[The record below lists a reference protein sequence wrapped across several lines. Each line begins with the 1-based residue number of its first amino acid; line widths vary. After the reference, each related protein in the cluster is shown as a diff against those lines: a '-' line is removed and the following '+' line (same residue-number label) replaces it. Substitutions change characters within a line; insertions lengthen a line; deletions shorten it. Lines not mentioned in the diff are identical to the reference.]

1 MYIQLDNFGHNSSI
15 KSMYHDGKYE
25 CAERIHQFPEIALV
39 MGGEVEITVDGK
51 TKIARAGDVAV
62 ITPFRIHSFKT
73 PRYVN
78 LWIGVVSS
86 DFATDFISGENVYNS
101 GEDAV
106 FTPTKSLFDYLSEHL
121 PPKYNNQ
128 TVIDGDMVTYR
139 RVKALVY
146 AAFEEYTRLV
156 PQKQN
161 HVKGDALSS
170 TLLYMSNHY
179 SENISLT
186 SVAEALGYT
195 PTYISHCISVIP
207 GMNFRKLLNSLRVDR
222 AKIHILK
229 GNLKMID
236 VALECG
242 FSGERS
248 FNRAFLDVTG
258 VTPTEYKR
266 AKKQFAEN

>member
-15 KSMYHDGKYE
+15 KSMYYE
-25 CAERIHQFPEIALV
+25 GVYNRMERIHQFPEIVLV
-39 MGGEVEITVDGK
+39 MDGEIEITVDGK
-51 TKIARAGDVAV
+51 SKIARAGDAAV

-78 LWIGVVSS
+78 LWIGVISS
-86 DFATDFISGENVYNS
+86 DFADDFISGENVYNS

-121 PPKYNNQ
+121 PPKYDNQ
-128 TVIDGDMVTYR
+128 TVIEGDVVTYR

-146 AAFEEYTRLV
+146 SAFEEYTRLV
-156 PQKQN
+156 PQKQKQL
-161 HVKGDALSS
+161 KGDALSS
-170 TLLYMSNHY
+170 TLLYMSNHF

-222 AKIHILK
+222 AKMHVLK

-236 VALECG
+236 IALECG

-258 VTPTEYKR
+258 ITPTEYR
-266 AKKQFAEN
+266 RSKKQTF